1 MNRQQFEQAAK
12 QFRAGRITLADFAN
26 QFTTAKQPTGE
37 FPSVGEPAGP
47 YSTEPSSETLDPNSL
62 EQAGFPPVIDAPGKS
77 INVLRNL
84 VQEQIQAN
92 KPVLVT
98 RIEDA
103 AGRLLCEQFPP
114 GIYNSA
120 GRTFRF
126 ERSPRT
132 PRGNVVIVTASSTDA
147 PIAEEAEETLKW
159 LGVGSTMISDVEAAG
174 PRRLAELATSFHNQD
189 AAIVVTGSDGSLPSL
204 VAAYLLAPVIAVP
217 TSFGFGA
224 NLGGLSALLSMLNS
238 AAANVAVVNV
248 DGGFKAAYLAGLIS
262 LKCAGKR
269 K

>member
-26 QFTTAKQPTGE
+26 QYTNAKQPTSDVATVGDPAIPDSKATPGE
-37 FPSVGEPAGP
+37 RLNPFP
-47 YSTEPSSETLDPNSL
+47 L
-62 EQAGFPPVIDAPGKS
+62 ERAGFPEVIDAPGKS

-84 VQEQIQAN
+84 VHDQVLAN

-126 ERSPRT
+126 ERSPQT
-132 PRGNVVIVTASSTDA
+132 LRGSVVIVTANSTDA

-159 LGVGSTMISDVEAAG
+159 LGVGSTMISDIGTDG
-174 PRRLAELATSFHNQD
+174 PRRLAELAVSFQNSD
-189 AAIVVTGSDGSLPSL
+189 AAIVITGSDGSLPSL
-204 VAAYLLAPVIAVP
+204 VAAYIQAPVIAVP

-248 DGGFKAAYLAGLIS
+248 DGGFKAAFLAGLIS
-262 LKCAGKR
+262 LKCEGPIK
-269 K
+269 

>member
-26 QFTTAKQPTGE
+26 QFTNARS
-37 FPSVGEPAGP
+37 PSAEDSTVGEPIVP
-47 YSTEPSSETLDPNSL
+47 YSTAPASETKTKTALA
-62 EQAGFPPVIDAPGKS
+62 QAGFPPVIDAPGKS

-84 VQEQIQAN
+84 VQELVQAN

-114 GIYNSA
+114 GIYNAA

-132 PRGNVVIVTASSTDA
+132 PQGNVVIITDSSTDA

-159 LGVGSTMISDVEAAG
+159 LGVGSTMIPDVGAAG
-174 PRRLAELATSFHNQD
+174 PRRLAELATSFQNRD

-204 VAAYLLAPVIAVP
+204 VAAYLHAPVIAVP

-224 NLGGLSALLSMLNS
+224 NLGGLSALLSMLNT

-248 DGGFKAAYLAGLIS
+248 DGGFKAACFAGLIA
-262 LKCAGKR
+262 LKCAGKGQ
-269 K
+269 